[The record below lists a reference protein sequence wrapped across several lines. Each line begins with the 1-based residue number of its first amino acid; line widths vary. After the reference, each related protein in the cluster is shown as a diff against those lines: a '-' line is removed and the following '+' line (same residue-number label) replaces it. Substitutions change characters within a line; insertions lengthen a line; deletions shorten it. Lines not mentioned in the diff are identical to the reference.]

1 MSAIPC
7 LSSCSLQV
15 KQPILFLSGLQD
27 ELVPPPHMKMLYDKA
42 SDHNRNCRFVDF
54 PSGMHMDTWMSGGDR
69 YWRTIQL
76 FLDQYAPGVQNR
88 DASFKSEIT
97 EDGNLVPYFFFKLLS
112 EFYPVRIFFLLL
124 R

>member
-1 MSAIPC
+1 LHLLIFIFFLFFNSRTYWCVLFLC
-7 LSSCSLQV
+7 LSSCSSQV

-76 FLDQYAPGVQNR
+76 FLDQYAPGVQNH

-97 EDGNLVPYFFFKLLS
+97 EDGNLMP
-112 EFYPVRIFFLLL
+112 
-124 R
+124 